1 MTYYC
6 SQYDQ
11 TPARKTCRDDALVEQ
26 LIPQRFDNIAK
37 VEAVINDK
45 LVADRRR
52 KGLGRSSSKPS
63 RDGSRRNDA
72 GRRDDRRGDREDRRG
87 DGRSRRDDRYSRQVT
102 LVDASVDELYEAWS
116 DKMAITSRRRADSD
130 DYERVS
136 NHSDVSYRSD
146 SESDGE
152 YIDAAETGHFPD
164 RSGGQRTDFAGRN
177 ESSPSQTRRN
187 DAAPRRRWGDSDRR
201 FAEPVVE
208 ANYVFAFIRQGRWL
222 KNDDATEI
230 ECETDGKLEPIDE
243 PTLLK
248 SSQEVGESTGIVTSA
263 TPTDLRPSP
272 RCKAIK
278 LNKGERKGWWS
289 KKQFD
294 K

>member
-11 TPARKTCRDDALVEQ
+11 IPASKYYTAERDSGEHICDYLLRLNGYARSANIHYEFGGRTGEQHVKHFLETCRDDALVEQ

-45 LVADRRR
+45 LVAARRR

-72 GRRDDRRGDREDRRG
+72 GRRDDHRGDRVDRRG

-136 NHSDVSYRSD
+136 NHSDVSYRSGG
-146 SESDGE
+146 SCTNQ
-152 YIDAAETGHFPD
+152 DAHG
-164 RSGGQRTDFAGRN
+164 
-177 ESSPSQTRRN
+177 
-187 DAAPRRRWGDSDRR
+187 
-201 FAEPVVE
+201 
-208 ANYVFAFIRQGRWL
+208 
-222 KNDDATEI
+222 
-230 ECETDGKLEPIDE
+230 
-243 PTLLK
+243 
-248 SSQEVGESTGIVTSA
+248 
-263 TPTDLRPSP
+263 
-272 RCKAIK
+272 
-278 LNKGERKGWWS
+278 
-289 KKQFD
+289 
-294 K
+294 